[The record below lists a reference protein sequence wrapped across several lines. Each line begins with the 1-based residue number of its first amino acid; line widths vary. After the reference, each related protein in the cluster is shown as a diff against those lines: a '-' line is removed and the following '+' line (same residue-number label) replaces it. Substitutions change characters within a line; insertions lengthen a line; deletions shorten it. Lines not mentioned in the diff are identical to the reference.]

1 MIEAKYQHHSRLRN
15 ITSLPIK
22 LEVISILIEMAGLLF
37 HKILEFLEA
46 SATSVALRSHLV
58 VTEWMA
64 TVV

>member
-1 MIEAKYQHHSRLRN
+1 
-15 ITSLPIK
+15 
-22 LEVISILIEMAGLLF
+22 LIEMVGLLF